1 MLQVLSKS
9 LGDAKKYATRTALY
23 CKEIWK
29 RNSNFLKKRK
39 HYIKKLFEIHILKDP
54 IRAAYKILGP

>member
-23 CKEIWK
+23 YKEIW
-29 RNSNFLKKRK
+29 NSNFLKKRK